1 MRPTLFS
8 LFFRH
13 ILPICLFCSLCIDWT
28 GTCCQARTIS
38 PGTHG
43 SFSQAA
49 QIKRGQTIDS
59 TLYPGRS
66 IYLTF
71 PASGNTSSI
80 HKITIYGER
89 SLHLRF
95 LLYRSDKK
103 EISPAHWI
111 YRQKK
116 NKLQITYRMRRSSN
130 YVFALYN
137 SDQENC
143 SFTLSYRMRILSQK
157 PVRSTRRPGTVT
169 HRTHSTVRPGSS
181 RKPKTSTHRTRSTVK
196 PGSSRKPKTSTHR
209 THSTVKPGSS
219 RKPKTS
225 THRTRSAVKPGSSR
239 KPKSTRRPKS
249 TQKPNVTKNPTFT
262 CTPRPNTV
270 TINTTF
276 CILSVHRSRY
286 LTVTPKPASGQ
297 KLIWRSSH
305 PDIVSVSSDGK
316 ILARK
321 QGIAVIRCALSTNPA
336 HKSVCTVKVR

>member
-13 ILPICLFCSLCIDWT
+13 ILPICLFCSLWINWT
-28 GTCCQARTIS
+28 GAHCQARTIS

-49 QIKRGQTIDS
+49 QMKHGQTIDS

-71 PASGNTSSI
+71 PSPGNTSSI

-89 SLHLRF
+89 SLHLKF
-95 LLYRSDKK
+95 LLYRTDKK
-103 EISPAHWI
+103 ELSPTHWI

-116 NKLQITYRMRRSSN
+116 NKLQITYRIRRPSN
-130 YVFALYN
+130 YIFALYN

-143 SFTLSYRMRILSQK
+143 SFTLTYQMRALSQK
-157 PVRSTRRPGTVT
+157 SVRST
-169 HRTHSTVRPGSS
+169 HKS
-181 RKPKTSTHRTRSTVK
+181 RAATPHPRATVK
-196 PGSSRKPKTSTHR
+196 PRSTTSPKAAAPRPR
-209 THSTVKPGSS
+209 T
-219 RKPKTS
+219 
-225 THRTRSAVKPGSSR
+225 AVKPGSSHSSKSSGQTGSTR
-239 KPKSTRRPKS
+239 KSTHKPKSTHKFTHKPKS
-249 TQKPNVTKNPTFT
+249 THKPNAAKKPTFT
-262 CTPRPNTV
+262 CTPRPKPV

-276 CILSVHRSRY
+276 CILSIHRSRY

-297 KLIWRSSH
+297 KLIWKSSH
-305 PDIVSVSSDGK
+305 PDIVSVSSDGR

-321 QGIAVIRCALSTNPA
+321 QGIAVISCTLSSNPA
-336 HKSVCTVKVR
+336 HKAVCTVKVP

>member
-28 GTCCQARTIS
+28 GTYCQARTIS

-157 PVRSTRRPGTVT
+157 PVRSTRRPGTVSP
-169 HRTHSTVRPGSS
+169 RTRSAVKPEST
-181 RKPKTSTHRTRSTVK
+181 RKPKTSTPRTRSTVK
-196 PGSSRKPKTSTHR
+196 PGSTRKPKF
-209 THSTVKPGSS
+209 
-219 RKPKTS
+219 
-225 THRTRSAVKPGSSR
+225 
-239 KPKSTRRPKS
+239 TRRPKS
-249 TQKPNVTKNPTFT
+249 THKPNVTKNPTFT

>member
-28 GTCCQARTIS
+28 GTYCQAQTIS

-169 HRTHSTVRPGSS
+169 P
-181 RKPKTSTHRTRSTVK
+181 RTRSAVK
-196 PGSSRKPKTSTHR
+196 PGSSRKPKTSTPR
-209 THSTVKPGSS
+209 TRSTVKPGST

-225 THRTRSAVKPGSSR
+225 TPRTRSAVKPESTR

-262 CTPRPNTV
+262 CTPRPNTI

>member
-28 GTCCQARTIS
+28 GTYCQARTIS

-169 HRTHSTVRPGSS
+169 P
-181 RKPKTSTHRTRSTVK
+181 
-196 PGSSRKPKTSTHR
+196 R

-225 THRTRSAVKPGSSR
+225 THRTRSTVTPESTRKPKTSTPRTRSAVKPGSTR

-262 CTPRPNTV
+262 CTPRPNTI

>member
-28 GTCCQARTIS
+28 GTYCQARTIS

-157 PVRSTRRPGTVT
+157 PVRSTRRPGTVSP
-169 HRTHSTVRPGSS
+169 RTRSTVRPGSS
-181 RKPKTSTHRTRSTVK
+181 RKPKTST
-196 PGSSRKPKTSTHR
+196 P
-209 THSTVKPGSS
+209 
-219 RKPKTS
+219 
-225 THRTRSAVKPGSSR
+225 RTRSAVKPGSSR

-286 LTVTPKPASGQ
+286 LTVTPKPACGQ

>member
-28 GTCCQARTIS
+28 GTYCQARTIS

-169 HRTHSTVRPGSS
+169 P
-181 RKPKTSTHRTRSTVK
+181 RTRSAVR
-196 PGSSRKPKTSTHR
+196 PEST
-209 THSTVKPGSS
+209 

-225 THRTRSAVKPGSSR
+225 THRTRSAVRPGSSR

>member
-28 GTCCQARTIS
+28 GTYCQARTIS

-116 NKLQITYRMRRSSN
+116 NKLQITYRMHRSSN

-169 HRTHSTVRPGSS
+169 PRTRSTVRPGSS
-181 RKPKTSTHRTRSTVK
+181 RKPKF
-196 PGSSRKPKTSTHR
+196 
-209 THSTVKPGSS
+209 
-219 RKPKTS
+219 
-225 THRTRSAVKPGSSR
+225 
-239 KPKSTRRPKS
+239 TRRPKS
-249 TQKPNVTKNPTFT
+249 TQKPNVTKNPIFT

>member
-28 GTCCQARTIS
+28 GTYCQARTIS

-169 HRTHSTVRPGSS
+169 PRTRSTVRPGSTRKPKTSTPRTRSAVKPGSS
-181 RKPKTSTHRTRSTVK
+181 RKPKTSTHRTRSTVR
-196 PGSSRKPKTSTHR
+196 PEST
-209 THSTVKPGSS
+209 
-219 RKPKTS
+219 
-225 THRTRSAVKPGSSR
+225 R
-239 KPKSTRRPKS
+239 KPKSTRSPKS

>member
-28 GTCCQARTIS
+28 GTYCQARTIS

-169 HRTHSTVRPGSS
+169 HRT
-181 RKPKTSTHRTRSTVK
+181 RSTVK
-196 PGSSRKPKTSTHR
+196 PR
-209 THSTVKPGSS
+209 SS

-249 TQKPNVTKNPTFT
+249 TQKPNVTKNPIFT

>member
-28 GTCCQARTIS
+28 GTYCQARTIS

-49 QIKRGQTIDS
+49 QMKRGQTIDS

-111 YRQKK
+111 YHQKK

-169 HRTHSTVRPGSS
+169 PRTRSTVKPEST
-181 RKPKTSTHRTRSTVK
+181 RKPTTSTPRTRSTVK
-196 PGSSRKPKTSTHR
+196 PGSSRKPT
-209 THSTVKPGSS
+209 
-219 RKPKTS
+219 TS
-225 THRTRSAVKPGSSR
+225 THRTRSTVRPGSSR
-239 KPKSTRRPKS
+239 KPKSTRNPKS

-276 CILSVHRSRY
+276 CILSVHRSKY

>member
-28 GTCCQARTIS
+28 GTYCQARTIS

-130 YVFALYN
+130 YIFALYN

-157 PVRSTRRPGTVT
+157 PVRSTRRPGTV
-169 HRTHSTVRPGSS
+169 SP
-181 RKPKTSTHRTRSTVK
+181 RTRSAVK
-196 PGSSRKPKTSTHR
+196 PGSSRKPKTSTPR
-209 THSTVKPGSS
+209 TH
-219 RKPKTS
+219 
-225 THRTRSAVKPGSSR
+225 SAVKPESTR

>member
-28 GTCCQARTIS
+28 GTYCQARTIS

-71 PASGNTSSI
+71 PASGNTSFI

-116 NKLQITYRMRRSSN
+116 NKLQITYRMQRSSN

-169 HRTHSTVRPGSS
+169 PRTRSTVRSGSSRKPKSSTPRTRSTVKPRSTRKPKSSTHRTRSTVRPGSS
-181 RKPKTSTHRTRSTVK
+181 RKPK
-196 PGSSRKPKTSTHR
+196 
-209 THSTVKPGSS
+209 
-219 RKPKTS
+219 
-225 THRTRSAVKPGSSR
+225 
-239 KPKSTRRPKS
+239 STRNPKS

>member
-28 GTCCQARTIS
+28 GTYCQARTIS

-130 YVFALYN
+130 YIFALYN

-157 PVRSTRRPGTVT
+157 PVRSTRRPGTV
-169 HRTHSTVRPGSS
+169 SP
-181 RKPKTSTHRTRSTVK
+181 RTRSAVK
-196 PGSSRKPKTSTHR
+196 PGSSRKPKTST
-209 THSTVKPGSS
+209 P
-219 RKPKTS
+219 
-225 THRTRSAVKPGSSR
+225 RTRSAVKPESTRKPKTSTPRTHSAVKPESTR

>member
-28 GTCCQARTIS
+28 GTYCQARTIS

-169 HRTHSTVRPGSS
+169 PRTRSTVRPGSS
-181 RKPKTSTHRTRSTVK
+181 RKPKTST
-196 PGSSRKPKTSTHR
+196 P
-209 THSTVKPGSS
+209 
-219 RKPKTS
+219 
-225 THRTRSAVKPGSSR
+225 RTRSAVKPGSSR

>member
-28 GTCCQARTIS
+28 DTYCQARTIS

-89 SLHLRF
+89 SLHLKF

-103 EISPAHWI
+103 EISPTHWI

-157 PVRSTRRPGTVT
+157 PVRSTRRPGSTRKPKT
-169 HRTHSTVRPGSS
+169 STPRTRSTVRPGSS
-181 RKPKTSTHRTRSTVK
+181 RKPK
-196 PGSSRKPKTSTHR
+196 
-209 THSTVKPGSS
+209 
-219 RKPKTS
+219 
-225 THRTRSAVKPGSSR
+225 
-239 KPKSTRRPKS
+239 STRNPKS

-276 CILSVHRSRY
+276 CILSVHRSKY

>member
-169 HRTHSTVRPGSS
+169 HHTHSTVRPGSS
-181 RKPKTSTHRTRSTVK
+181 RKPKTSTHRTRS
-196 PGSSRKPKTSTHR
+196 
-209 THSTVKPGSS
+209 
-219 RKPKTS
+219 
-225 THRTRSAVKPGSSR
+225 AVKPGSTR

>member
-28 GTCCQARTIS
+28 GTYCQARTIS

-157 PVRSTRRPGTVT
+157 PVRSTRRPGTV
-169 HRTHSTVRPGSS
+169 S
-181 RKPKTSTHRTRSTVK
+181 HRTRSAVK
-196 PGSSRKPKTSTHR
+196 PGSSRKPKTSTPR
-209 THSTVKPGSS
+209 TRSTVKPGST

-225 THRTRSAVKPGSSR
+225 TPRTRSAVKPESTR

>member
-28 GTCCQARTIS
+28 GTYCQARTIS

-169 HRTHSTVRPGSS
+169 PRTRSTVRPGST
-181 RKPKTSTHRTRSTVK
+181 RKPKTST
-196 PGSSRKPKTSTHR
+196 P
-209 THSTVKPGSS
+209 
-219 RKPKTS
+219 
-225 THRTRSAVKPGSSR
+225 RTRSAVKPGSSR

>member
-181 RKPKTSTHRTRSTVK
+181 RKPKTSTHRTRS
-196 PGSSRKPKTSTHR
+196 
-209 THSTVKPGSS
+209 
-219 RKPKTS
+219 
-225 THRTRSAVKPGSSR
+225 AVKPGSSR

>member
-28 GTCCQARTIS
+28 GTYCQARTIS

-169 HRTHSTVRPGSS
+169 PRTRSTRKPGST
-181 RKPKTSTHRTRSTVK
+181 RKPKTST
-196 PGSSRKPKTSTHR
+196 P
-209 THSTVKPGSS
+209 
-219 RKPKTS
+219 
-225 THRTRSAVKPGSSR
+225 RTRSAVKPESTR

>member
-28 GTCCQARTIS
+28 DTYCQARTIS

-169 HRTHSTVRPGSS
+169 PRTRSTVRPGS
-181 RKPKTSTHRTRSTVK
+181 T
-196 PGSSRKPKTSTHR
+196 
-209 THSTVKPGSS
+209 

-225 THRTRSAVKPGSSR
+225 THRTRSAVRPESTR
-239 KPKSTRRPKS
+239 KPKSTRSPKS

>member
-28 GTCCQARTIS
+28 GTYCQARTIS

-111 YRQKK
+111 YHQKK

-169 HRTHSTVRPGSS
+169 HRT
-181 RKPKTSTHRTRSTVK
+181 RSTVK
-196 PGSSRKPKTSTHR
+196 PGSTRKPKF
-209 THSTVKPGSS
+209 
-219 RKPKTS
+219 
-225 THRTRSAVKPGSSR
+225 
-239 KPKSTRRPKS
+239 TRRPKS

-336 HKSVCTVKVR
+336 HKSVCTIKVR

>member
-28 GTCCQARTIS
+28 GTYCQARTIS

-143 SFTLSYRMRILSQK
+143 SFTLSYRGLLCLQSI
-157 PVRSTRRPGTVT
+157 
-169 HRTHSTVRPGSS
+169 
-181 RKPKTSTHRTRSTVK
+181 
-196 PGSSRKPKTSTHR
+196 
-209 THSTVKPGSS
+209 
-219 RKPKTS
+219 
-225 THRTRSAVKPGSSR
+225 
-239 KPKSTRRPKS
+239 
-249 TQKPNVTKNPTFT
+249 
-262 CTPRPNTV
+262 
-270 TINTTF
+270 
-276 CILSVHRSRY
+276 
-286 LTVTPKPASGQ
+286 
-297 KLIWRSSH
+297 
-305 PDIVSVSSDGK
+305 SD
-316 ILARK
+316 R
-321 QGIAVIRCALSTNPA
+321 
-336 HKSVCTVKVR
+336 

>member
-28 GTCCQARTIS
+28 GTYCQARTIS

-130 YVFALYN
+130 YIFALYN

-157 PVRSTRRPGTVT
+157 PVRSTRRPGTV
-169 HRTHSTVRPGSS
+169 SP
-181 RKPKTSTHRTRSTVK
+181 
-196 PGSSRKPKTSTHR
+196 
-209 THSTVKPGSS
+209 
-219 RKPKTS
+219 
-225 THRTRSAVKPGSSR
+225 RTRSAVKPESTRKPKTSTPRTHSAVKPESTR